1 MATRMGL
8 QQRRWLVSVTLAL
21 CVDAV
26 ALSLAGVLVGAPA
39 SPVAG
44 GAPARLLVS
53 LGPAT
58 AMAGAP
64 GRRPQ
69 AAPLREPGRLKA
81 VAEQEP
87 EPPVQAEVPAEVAAA
102 GPPDSTVDFAG
113 LLAEYGGDGGAGPGA
128 AVGAGVGTGGQ
139 GDITGDGAAQAEL
152 LRRLEVL
159 IRGNLAYPPLARKR
173 NIQGEVRLSLLI
185 GADGT
190 LHKRSMV
197 SGSGSS
203 ILDEAAIALI
213 DRLFPLDVGHG
224 LPSSTTI
231 VVRIVYSLTS

>member
-1 MATRMGL
+1 MATGL
-8 QQRRWLVSVTLAL
+8 GLRQRRWLVSVTLAL
-21 CVDAV
+21 CMDAV

-39 SPVAG
+39 APIAG
-44 GAPARLLVS
+44 GAPAILRVS
-53 LGPAT
+53 LGSASALPSAS
-58 AMAGAP
+58 AFKHSAS
-64 GRRPQ
+64 
-69 AAPLREPGRLKA
+69 AAQLREPGRPGP

-87 EPPVQAEVPAEVAAA
+87 EPPVQAEAPAELASADA
-102 GPPDSTVDFAG
+102 QDSTGDSAG

-128 AVGAGVGTGGQ
+128 GGQ
-139 GDITGDGAAQAEL
+139 GDISGDGAAQAEL
-152 LRRLEVL
+152 LRRLEAL

-190 LHKRSMV
+190 LLRRAMV
-197 SGSGSS
+197 GGSGSS

-224 LPSSTTI
+224 LVSPTTI
-231 VVRIVYSLTS
+231 VVRILYSLTS